1 MRNTEHGKGRRAPV
15 TLAASL
21 TPFAARLQSARNLA
35 ALRRQSQYR
44 APRFSLAENFCLWE
58 ESIFAETR

>member
-1 MRNTEHGKGRRAPV
+1 
-15 TLAASL
+15 L
-21 TPFAARLQSARNLA
+21 RLGCNPLRNLA

-58 ESIFAETR
+58 ESIFAETL